1 MSIIRS
7 GVSVGPTDFCRSA
20 GSLWTLAE
28 KGGEA
33 KEEGRNCPIQSG
45 GLSLFFLT
53 PLETSLGDERR
64 YFPTDLAGFF
74 KLLLFGENYV
84 CGDCL
89 SPPYIV
95 CSRGMT
101 SNVLRGKGA
110 FLGHGPKAP
119 DCRQHDSFLQ
129 SIFLDLNHRTTFFRN
144 WKTLHPKSINL
155 C

>member
-1 MSIIRS
+1 MNWRPFWLFFVEVLGTESRCQSS
-7 GVSVGPTDFCRSA
+7 GPVGPTDFCRSD

-74 KLLLFGENYV
+74 RLLLFGENYV

-89 SPPYIV
+89 FPPYIV
-95 CSRGMT
+95 CSSGMT
-101 SNVLRGKGA
+101 SNIEGKGC
-110 FLGHGPKAP
+110 LS
-119 DCRQHDSFLQ
+119 RSWTR
-129 SIFLDLNHRTTFFRN
+129 S
-144 WKTLHPKSINL
+144 S
-155 C
+155 